1 LARISGLLGGRAA
14 EEITFQEISTGA
26 ENDLKRATSL
36 ARQMVCMYG
45 MSETIGLTHCLQPD
59 QGMFGG
65 GEMGF
70 RTDCSPETTR
80 IIDQEVLK
88 LLNSSY
94 EHARQI
100 LTDHKDQ
107 LELISRELLEKEMLD
122 SQKFYEL
129 LGLEVPQMAPPP
141 KQNLDEPPP
150 PPPPST
156 PDSSPDS
163 KVPEAPK
170 EGEKPVP
177 DA

>member
-1 LARISGLLGGRAA
+1 
-14 EEITFQEISTGA
+14 
-26 ENDLKRATSL
+26 
-36 ARQMVCMYG
+36 
-45 MSETIGLTHCLQPD
+45 
-59 QGMFGG
+59 
-65 GEMGF
+65 MGF

-170 EGEKPVP
+170 EGEKPEP
-177 DA
+177 EA

>member
-1 LARISGLLGGRAA
+1 
-14 EEITFQEISTGA
+14 
-26 ENDLKRATSL
+26 
-36 ARQMVCMYG
+36 MYG

-70 RTDCSPETTR
+70 RTVCSPETTR

-141 KQNLDEPPP
+141 KQN
-150 PPPPST
+150 
-156 PDSSPDS
+156 
-163 KVPEAPK
+163 
-170 EGEKPVP
+170 
-177 DA
+177 